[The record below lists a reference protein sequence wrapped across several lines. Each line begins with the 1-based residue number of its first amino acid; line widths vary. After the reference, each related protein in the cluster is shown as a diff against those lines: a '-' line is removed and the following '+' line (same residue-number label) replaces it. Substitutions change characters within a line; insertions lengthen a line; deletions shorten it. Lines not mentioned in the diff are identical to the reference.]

1 MGKYGAVLTLILLC
15 ACLGT
20 PAKAA
25 CDQRSAKSIAEK
37 VTSEIAIM
45 IQFTKAACIPTAEA
59 DRCSLLCISDLRIEG
74 MNRNIVLVFITAS
87 GGKKMREAGVA
98 KFANIVFADRTLLE
112 KRRAMRLSAQR
123 ASALQTGFLTSSE
136 KPEAMAARVGG
147 EYIEVDYSR

>member
-1 MGKYGAVLTLILLC
+1 MRKRRAVLTLFLLSVC
-15 ACLGT
+15 FGT

-25 CDQRSAKSIAEK
+25 CDQRSAKSIADK

-59 DRCSLLCISDLRIEG
+59 EKCSLLCISDLRIEG
-74 MNRNIVLVFITAS
+74 TNRNIVLVFITAS
-87 GGKKMREAGVA
+87 GGKKMRDAGLT
-98 KFANIVFADRTLLE
+98 KFANIVFADRVLLE

-136 KPEAMAARVGG
+136 KPDAMAARVGG
-147 EYIEVDYSR
+147 EYTEVDYSR